1 MFRDLIRPSVLFPVV
16 LALVFVATATA
27 QTNYVNYEGKQTSP
41 IRLSPDGTRL
51 FAVNTPDAR
60 LSVYDVA
67 NPSNPI
73 LIAEIPVGLEPVSVN
88 PRTADE
94 AWVVNEVSDSISIV
108 SVSRGIVTDTLY
120 VKDEPADVV
129 FANGRAFVSASRNNQ
144 VAVFDIATHNL
155 VTNIAVLGEN
165 PRALAVSPDGSK
177 VYAAFA
183 LSGNRTTLVPADP
196 NDPRRNQAPPT
207 NPNLPPPPK
216 VGVIVDA
223 TDPFWSDVIQ
233 YTMPDNDVVEINS
246 ATLTTNRYFSRVG
259 TVNLGL
265 AVHPVSGDL
274 FVANADAGNVTHFE
288 PGVRGHFYT
297 NRMTRITV
305 GNGSI
310 VPFNLDPFAT
320 TNFPDLFAKS
330 NALAQPTA
338 VAFDPSGNFLWLA
351 AFGSDRVA
359 KLDTNGNVLAR
370 IEIGNATGA
379 SADPRNKRG
388 PRGLAVHPSASRL
401 YVLNRLANSIS
412 IVDTAGNT
420 VLREFAAGS
429 VDPTPAA
436 IRQGRGFLYDAKLS
450 GNGTVSC
457 ASCHID
463 AEMDLLAWDLGDP
476 NGVMVTNATF
486 VPQLGA
492 TLTNAFHP
500 MKGPMTTQTLRGL
513 NGLDPLHWR
522 GDRTNFLQFNGAF
535 ASLLGGPQ
543 LSVPDMQAYRDF
555 INTVVFQPNPNQNL
569 DRTMPTNFAG
579 GNAEAGRIIFM
590 NTNNS
595 PTNNYTTGLN
605 CNTCHT
611 VPTGTAKVLIP
622 AAALQESQDFKI
634 PHLRNMYQK
643 TTSSHTNG
651 AVSTSG
657 FGFIHDGTFSDT
669 FTFLSQPVFSTF
681 ATNTVKKQHLSAFLA
696 CFDTGTAPAVG
707 YTRTI
712 NSNNVAAP
720 VIVNDWTMLEGQAV
734 VTNIALIAKGT
745 IDGLVRGLMY
755 QPASNNYVADKTGV
769 GPFTHAQLAA
779 KIQAGDTLTFMG
791 VPPGAGRRMGIDR
804 DQDGILDGDAAAPG
818 LAVARLSE
826 NALLTWPT
834 NSYWFVL
841 ESTLALTPTNWATV
855 ISERGISASNVVVT
869 NTLSD
874 SFRFFRLRRT
884 W

>member
-1 MFRDLIRPSVLFPVV
+1 MFRNLIRPCVLLSVA
-16 LALVFVATATA
+16 LAFAFVATATA

-94 AWVVNEVSDSISIV
+94 AWVVNEVSDSISVV

-144 VAVFDIATHNL
+144 VAVFDVATHNL

-183 LSGNRTTLVPADP
+183 LSGNRTTLVPP
-196 NDPRRNQAPPT
+196 TLAPPQSPPV
-207 NPNLPPPPK
+207 NVNLPAPPQ
-216 VGVIVDA
+216 VGLIVDA
-223 TDPFWSDVIQ
+223 TDPSWSGVIQ
-233 YTMPDNDVVEINS
+233 YTMPDNDVVEINTT
-246 ATLTTNRYFSRVG
+246 TLTTNRYFSRVG

-274 FVANADAGNVTHFE
+274 FVANADAGNLTHFE
-288 PGVRGHFYT
+288 PAIRGRFYT
-297 NRMTRITV
+297 NRLTRIAI
-305 GNGSI
+305 GNGA
-310 VPFNLDPFAT
+310 VAPFNLDPFAT

-379 SADPRNKRG
+379 SVDPRNKRG

-486 VPQLGA
+486 VPQLGL

-535 ASLLGGPQ
+535 PSLMGGPQ
-543 LSVPDMQAYRDF
+543 LSAPDMQAYRDF
-555 INTVVFQPNPNQNL
+555 INTVVFQANPNQNL
-569 DRTMPTNFAG
+569 DRTLPTNFAG
-579 GNAEAGRIIFM
+579 GNPVQGRFTFTNEQYTAGL
-590 NTNNS
+590 T
-595 PTNNYTTGLN
+595 
-605 CNTCHT
+605 CNTCHSL
-611 VPTGTAKVLIP
+611 PTGTAKVLIP

-634 PHLRNMYQK
+634 PHLRNLYQK

-657 FGFIHDGTFSDT
+657 FGFIHDGTFSDI
-669 FTFLSQPVFSTF
+669 FTFLSQPVFATF
-681 ATNTVKKQHLSAFLA
+681 ATNTVRKQNLSAFMA
-696 CFDTGTAPAVG
+696 CFDTGTPPAVG

-712 NSNNVAAP
+712 NSSNVAALS
-720 VIVNDWTMLEGQAV
+720 IVNDWALLEGQAV
-734 VTNIALIAKGT
+734 ATNIGLIAKGT
-745 IDGLVRGLMY
+745 IDGQVRGLMY

-769 GPFTHAQLAA
+769 GPFTHAQLVT
-779 KIQAGDTLTFMG
+779 KLQAGDTLTFMG
-791 VPPGAGRRMGIDR
+791 VPPGSARRMGIDR
-804 DQDGILDGDAAAPG
+804 DQDNILDGDAVAPG
-818 LAVARLSE
+818 LQVARSAE
-826 NALLTWPT
+826 SALLTWST

-841 ESTLALTPTNWATV
+841 ESALNLTPTNWATV
-855 ISERGISASNVVVT
+855 IAERGIATSNVVVT
-869 NTLSD
+869 NSLAD